1 MFEPKYI
8 PAAEYEAILIEALT
22 LAERKALEHYLNS
35 LLDGNT
41 AHQREHRQAADQMH
55 ANIRALEERLSR
67 WRSRAAGPEAPE

>member
-8 PAAEYEAILIEALT
+8 PAAEYESILLAALGQ
-22 LAERKALEHYLNS
+22 AERKALEHYLNS

-55 ANIRALEERLSR
+55 ANIRTLEDRLAR
-67 WRSRAAGPEAPE
+67 WRARPAGPEVPK